1 MAGRGKTI
9 LGILIVL
16 IVIIVLPI
24 IIFGSIYFLNEDFK
38 LEANRVLADAPGPI
52 GKYFEKMPTE
62 SEKQTQ
68 IMEISKYMLDI
79 DELRAVDKLE
89 KIKAED
95 SKLYE
100 NIIKYMLRSNPNRT
114 KDVLDIIR
122 NHEINKD
129 LIMST
134 IDEINE
140 EVDSNYKEDANELLN
155 LSLPF
160 AKEKME
166 KIIFSSVNGHLLL
179 TEILKNI
186 EDENIA
192 KLLDVLND
200 EDFNII
206 INKFSKDHQE
216 KIKKIISNKR
226 ARKNDLSSIIQ
237 IYKTKNA
244 DELAT
249 ILIKEGQYDM
259 EELVYIYEE
268 IGPKLAGRVLSK
280 IENEVFNIELTSKIK
295 ENQILKTGNDI
306 LTKDI
311 LKSLKLFSEYDD
323 NLNELTDIYSTMETA
338 KVASVLEGI
347 MRSSRL
353 PEVYTLDN
361 GEVIEIHDEDIA
373 IEIINNFND
382 AKKGEIIGY
391 MTDSM
396 ASQVSRK
403 LSIPIEY

>member
-1 MAGRGKTI
+1 
-9 LGILIVL
+9 
-16 IVIIVLPI
+16 
-24 IIFGSIYFLNEDFK
+24 
-38 LEANRVLADAPGPI
+38 
-52 GKYFEKMPTE
+52 
-62 SEKQTQ
+62 
-68 IMEISKYMLDI
+68 
-79 DELRAVDKLE
+79 
-89 KIKAED
+89 
-95 SKLYE
+95 
-100 NIIKYMLRSNPNRT
+100 
-114 KDVLDIIR
+114 
-122 NHEINKD
+122 
-129 LIMST
+129 
-134 IDEINE
+134 
-140 EVDSNYKEDANELLN
+140 
-155 LSLPF
+155 
-160 AKEKME
+160 ME